1 LAKEFSNAAQMDCS
15 HVVSDTFT
23 GGFEGLGLVH
33 DEFDVL
39 NETDFALDAFGSP
52 PPPGGPL
59 RA

>member
-1 LAKEFSNAAQMDCS
+1 M
-15 HVVSDTFT
+15 VSDTFT